1 MLKMHAYMQAGET
14 ERFVKGYTFQS
25 LWNRWRNITRSQAL

>member
-25 LWNRWRNITRSQAL
+25 LWNR